1 MLHDMGPEAR
11 ASAAQAAAD
20 MNRANSGL
28 ESMQSIDDALG
39 NVEQDI
45 MDKVANDWVQTHP
58 QAPRPST
65 DSLCTKLQGRA
76 CCLKI
81 PPRHSIA
88 ELFAQ

>member
-11 ASAAQAAAD
+11 ANAAQAAAD

-45 MDKVANDWVQTHP
+45 MDRVASDWVQTHP
-58 QAPRPST
+58 SAPPQKR
-65 DSLCTKLQGRA
+65 
-76 CCLKI
+76 
-81 PPRHSIA
+81 
-88 ELFAQ
+88 

>member
-1 MLHDMGPEAR
+1 MVHICMQAMLHDMGPEAR

-58 QAPRPST
+58 QAP
-65 DSLCTKLQGRA
+65 
-76 CCLKI
+76 
-81 PPRHSIA
+81 PPKH
-88 ELFAQ
+88 

>member
-1 MLHDMGPEAR
+1 MVHVCMQAMLHDMGPEAR

-58 QAPRPST
+58 QAH
-65 DSLCTKLQGRA
+65 
-76 CCLKI
+76 
-81 PPRHSIA
+81 PPKH
-88 ELFAQ
+88 

>member
-45 MDKVANDWVQTHP
+45 MDKGANDWVQTHP
-58 QAPRPST
+58 QAP
-65 DSLCTKLQGRA
+65 
-76 CCLKI
+76 
-81 PPRHSIA
+81 PPKH
-88 ELFAQ
+88 

>member
-11 ASAAQAAAD
+11 QNAAQAAAD

-45 MDKVANDWVQTHP
+45 MDRVGQRLGPDPTPRLHP
-58 QAPRPST
+58 RSA
-65 DSLCTKLQGRA
+65 DGA
-76 CCLKI
+76 V
-81 PPRHSIA
+81 
-88 ELFAQ
+88 